1 MLYHYES
8 IKMAKIQNTD
18 TTKYW
23 EDREQQGLSFI
34 AGQQISIWYSI
45 GWYMTLYISQN
56 L

>member
-1 MLYHYES
+1 MLDHDIY
-8 IKMAKIQNTD
+8 IKMAKIEHTD
-18 TTKYW
+18 ATKYW

-34 AGQQISIWYSI
+34 AGGQISIWYSI